1 VCMHIQGLNFST
13 FFRAP
18 YGWMTSATV
27 DIADMMVMVMH
38 VKLRLPGRCMPHHG
52 LKLMRQ
58 SIT

>member
-1 VCMHIQGLNFST
+1 
-13 FFRAP
+13 
-18 YGWMTSATV
+18 MTSATV